1 MPLSYEGGHKEKI
14 LGSNESSSLTEELLA
29 MNASLCFDN
38 SILPMVWLVHLGF
51 ILMLRVS
58 QLVNSQLSVCCS

>member
-51 ILMLRVS
+51 ILA
-58 QLVNSQLSVCCS
+58 C